1 MTAKASGFNDWV
13 QRLEALPAATQA
25 IVAETLLDRS
35 LELYI
40 NPTEHCNFRCKYC
53 YEDFAK
59 GRMPASVVESVKRF
73 LMKRTAGRQ
82 RLHLNWFGGEPLIA
96 TDIVLD
102 ISRHAKAMCE
112 SNGTTLTGSVTTNGW
127 NLTAGAM
134 AQLVD
139 AGLGFYQITLDGD
152 RESHDQMRVRADG
165 KGTFETIWKN
175 LTSLRETDLA
185 FSILLRVH
193 LRPGNFD
200 SVRSL
205 FYAVRETFQSDKR
218 FTLGVHPLL
227 NMGGPT
233 GGSFET
239 LTEEGCSALCA
250 DLAREFG
257 SDLLIYGLEDSA
269 QQSEKAEGC
278 GLSVCYACKSNSFL
292 IRSDGSIGKCTVAL
306 NKDFNTVGFLQPD
319 GEIALNQPRFKKWTH
334 ALYTLDPSHLACPAK
349 LGSAFFREA
358 DLVHVRTA
366 V

>member
-13 QRLEALPAATQA
+13 QRLEALPIATQA

-59 GRMPASVVESVKRF
+59 GRMPASVIESVKRF
-73 LMKRTAGRQ
+73 LTKRTAGRQ

-102 ISRHAKAMCE
+102 LSRHAKAVCE

-127 NLTAGAM
+127 NLTAGAL

-139 AGLGFYQITLDGD
+139 AGLAFYQITLDGD

-175 LTSLRETDLA
+175 LTALHQTDLA

-200 SVRSL
+200 SIRSL
-205 FYAVRETFQSDKR
+205 FYAVQKHSNPINASR
-218 FTLGVHPLL
+218 
-227 NMGGPT
+227 
-233 GGSFET
+233 
-239 LTEEGCSALCA
+239 
-250 DLAREFG
+250 LA
-257 SDLLIYGLEDSA
+257 
-269 QQSEKAEGC
+269 
-278 GLSVCYACKSNSFL
+278 
-292 IRSDGSIGKCTVAL
+292 
-306 NKDFNTVGFLQPD
+306 
-319 GEIALNQPRFKKWTH
+319 
-334 ALYTLDPSHLACPAK
+334 YTPC
-349 LGSAFFREA
+349 
-358 DLVHVRTA
+358 
-366 V
+366 